1 MVARVGGVG
10 AVDVQHHEDRD
21 QLEMLAANAIAWTS
35 FVRRHAHVQPE
46 EVALRSDGDGLSYRE
61 LDARFDRIA
70 AAFSR
75 LGVTVGGRVGILMA
89 NRTEYIEALGG
100 IMRLGAIAVPLNF
113 RLVAAEVAH
122 LLHDS
127 GATLLLVDAERV
139 PIAEEAVAATGGGTP
154 IVVVGDRPVSDSGYG
169 WADIVDGAPAAAPL
183 SLDTVA
189 AWEPA
194 APAAIMYTSGT
205 TGRPKGAVLTHLNL
219 LMSTMAFMRTT
230 RSLGNGGT
238 SLCAAPI
245 FHIAGLAKVVPALT
259 LGQTVV
265 LPPPGAFDPAAILD
279 LLESE
284 RVTDMFL
291 VPTQWQAMCDLPDI
305 AARHLHLRAVTW
317 GASPA
322 LPSTMEAMARTF
334 PDVPFTAVFGQTE
347 MSPVTCVLDGED
359 ATRKFGSVG
368 LPVPAVD
375 IRVVDEEMRDV
386 ENGRVGEIV
395 YRGPSMMARYWNNPE
410 ATAEATRGGWF
421 HSGDLVRQD
430 DEGFVFVVDRKKDM
444 IISGGENI
452 YSTEIEDVI
461 DSHPK
466 VREVAVIGVPHP
478 RWVETPLAVIVP
490 SDPDDPPTEEEVET
504 WCRERLASYKK
515 PSAIRIIDALP
526 RNVSGKV
533 LKTDLRVR
541 FGGDV
546 HQSTER

>member
-1 MVARVGGVG
+1 VEEN
-10 AVDVQHHEDRD
+10 QHRDRD

-35 FVRRHAHVQPE
+35 FVRRHAHVQPDE
-46 EVALRSDGDGLSYRE
+46 TALRADGTTVSYQE
-61 LDARFDRIA
+61 LDARFDRVA

-75 LGVTVGGRVGILMA
+75 LGVGVGGRVGILMA

-127 GATLLLVDAERV
+127 GATLLLADSERAD
-139 PIAEEAVAATGGGTP
+139 IAHKAVSAAGGATP
-154 IVVVGDRPVSDSGYG
+154 VVVVGDQALSGSG
-169 WADIVDGAPAAAPL
+169 HQWTDVVQDALDPPPL
-183 SLDTVA
+183 TAEAVA

-259 LGQTVV
+259 LGQTIV
-265 LPPPGAFDPAAILD
+265 LTSSRTFDPAGVLD

-284 RVTDMFL
+284 HVTDMFL

-305 AARHLHLRAVTW
+305 AERSLHLRAVTW

-322 LPSTMEAMARTF
+322 LPSTMEAMARSF

-386 ENGRVGEIV
+386 EVGQVGEIV
-395 YRGPSMMARYWNNPE
+395 YRGPSMMARYWNNSE

-421 HSGDLVRQD
+421 HSGDLVRRD

-461 DSHPK
+461 DAHPK

-490 SDPDDPPTEEEVET
+490 RDPDDPPDEDDIEA
-504 WCRERLASYKK
+504 WCRRRLASYKK
-515 PSAIRIIDALP
+515 PSAIRIVDALP

-533 LKTDLRVR
+533 LKTELRSR
-541 FGGDV
+541 FGDQV
-546 HQSTER
+546 PQRSNQ

>member
-1 MVARVGGVG
+1 MATGS
-10 AVDVQHHEDRD
+10 
-21 QLEMLAANAIAWTS
+21 AI
-35 FVRRHAHVQPE
+35 E
-46 EVALRSDGDGLSYRE
+46 E

-139 PIAEEAVAATGGGTP
+139 PIAEEAVAATGGATP
-154 IVVVGDRPVSDSGYG
+154 IVVVGDRPVSGSGYG

-284 RVTDMFL
+284 RCHRH
-291 VPTQWQAMCDLPDI
+291 VPGT
-305 AARHLHLRAVTW
+305 HAVA
-317 GASPA
+317 GH
-322 LPSTMEAMARTF
+322 
-334 PDVPFTAVFGQTE
+334 V
-347 MSPVTCVLDGED
+347 
-359 ATRKFGSVG
+359 
-368 LPVPAVD
+368 
-375 IRVVDEEMRDV
+375 
-386 ENGRVGEIV
+386 
-395 YRGPSMMARYWNNPE
+395 
-410 ATAEATRGGWF
+410 
-421 HSGDLVRQD
+421 
-430 DEGFVFVVDRKKDM
+430 
-444 IISGGENI
+444 
-452 YSTEIEDVI
+452 
-461 DSHPK
+461 
-466 VREVAVIGVPHP
+466 
-478 RWVETPLAVIVP
+478 
-490 SDPDDPPTEEEVET
+490 
-504 WCRERLASYKK
+504 
-515 PSAIRIIDALP
+515 
-526 RNVSGKV
+526 
-533 LKTDLRVR
+533 
-541 FGGDV
+541 
-546 HQSTER
+546 